1 MVIFIDMLVVIVA
14 ILLVIAVITQLLEP
28 VCSGEPLF
36 PFFRKSTVKDEIA
49 KTQHELEELAQYT
62 HLQDLLSQVNRR
74 KAESEKKE

>member
-1 MVIFIDMLVVIVA
+1 MLVVMVA
-14 ILLVIAVITQLLEP
+14 LLLMIAVIIELIVPLYT
-28 VCSGEPLF
+28 GEPLF
-36 PFFRKSTVKDEIA
+36 PFFRKSAVKDEIT